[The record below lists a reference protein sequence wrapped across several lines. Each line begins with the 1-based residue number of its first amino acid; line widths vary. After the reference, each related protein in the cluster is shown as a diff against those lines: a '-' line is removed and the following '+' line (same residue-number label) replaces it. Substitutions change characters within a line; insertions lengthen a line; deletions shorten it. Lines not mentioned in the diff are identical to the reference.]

1 MIKSVLWAGFR
12 ASFRVMFL
20 ATAWGLTVTPA
31 FAQVAPVPQADLQSA
46 RERVAATLNAIDR
59 AGDPSR
65 SVVPELRNLPQP
77 AASAPDLATLA
88 PAHRPSV
95 PGGNHPS
102 ASPDVPELM
111 VFVSFSLPR
120 ETLQRIVH
128 QSERSG
134 AVLVLRGLKGH
145 SLTETGEE
153 IARLVGERNVTVL
166 IHPPAFQQ
174 FQVRQVPSLVLA
186 RSGAAAKIDQDGCAP
201 AASFI
206 RIDGDV
212 GQDYALDLIE
222 RQAPAWADIA
232 RRHAARLAGPKP

>member
-1 MIKSVLWAGFR
+1 MSKSLARACFR
-12 ASFRVMFL
+12 SMFL
-20 ATAWGLTVTPA
+20 ATAWGLTLTPA
-31 FAQVAPVPQADLQSA
+31 FAQVAPVPQGDLESA
-46 RERVAATLNAIDR
+46 RERMAATLNALDR
-59 AGDPSR
+59 AGVSGL
-65 SVVPELRNLPQP
+65 SVVPKLRNLPQP
-77 AASAPDLATLA
+77 AASAPDLAALA

-95 PGGNHPS
+95 PGGNHAS
-102 ASPDVPELM
+102 ANADVPELM

-145 SLTETGEE
+145 SLTQTGEE

-186 RSGAAAKIDQDGCAP
+186 RSGSAAKIDEDGCAP

-222 RQAPAWADIA
+222 RQALAWADIA
-232 RRHAARLAGPKP
+232 RRHAARLAGPRP

>member
-1 MIKSVLWAGFR
+1 MSKSLVR
-12 ASFRVMFL
+12 ASFRAMFL
-20 ATAWGLTVTPA
+20 ATAWGLTLTPA
-31 FAQVAPVPQADLQSA
+31 FAQVAPVPQAELQSA
-46 RERVAATLNAIDR
+46 RERMAATLKAIDG
-59 AGDPSR
+59 AGTSSL
-65 SVVPELRNLPQP
+65 SVVPELRKLPQP
-77 AASAPDLATLA
+77 AASAPDLAALA
-88 PAHRPSV
+88 QAHRPSV
-95 PGGNHPS
+95 PGGNS
-102 ASPDVPELM
+102 ANPDVPELM

-145 SLTETGEE
+145 SLTQTGEE

-186 RSGAAAKIDQDGCAP
+186 RSGSAAKIDEDGCAP

-232 RRHAARLAGPKP
+232 RRHAARLEGPRP

>member
-1 MIKSVLWAGFR
+1 MRKSLLR
-12 ASFRVMFL
+12 ASFRAL
-20 ATAWGLTVTPA
+20 LLETAWGLTVTPA

-46 RERVAATLNAIDR
+46 RERMAATLNAIDG
-59 AGDPSR
+59 AGASSL

-77 AASAPDLATLA
+77 AASAPDLAALA
-88 PAHRPSV
+88 QAHRPSV
-95 PGGNHPS
+95 PGGNS
-102 ASPDVPELM
+102 ANPDVPELM

-120 ETLQRIVH
+120 ETVQRIVH

-145 SLTETGEE
+145 SLTQTGEE

-186 RSGAAAKIDQDGCAP
+186 RAGSAAKIDEVGCAP

-232 RRHAARLAGPKP
+232 RRHAARLAGPRP

>member
-1 MIKSVLWAGFR
+1 MSKSLLR
-12 ASFRVMFL
+12 ASFRALFL
-20 ATAWGLTVTPA
+20 ATAWGLTLTPA

-46 RERVAATLNAIDR
+46 RERMAATLNAIDG
-59 AGDPSR
+59 AGASSL

-77 AASAPDLATLA
+77 AASAPDLAALA
-88 PAHRPSV
+88 QAHRPSV
-95 PGGNHPS
+95 PGGNS
-102 ASPDVPELM
+102 ANPDVPELM

-145 SLTETGEE
+145 SLTQTGEE

-186 RSGAAAKIDQDGCAP
+186 RSGQAAKIDEDGCAP

-232 RRHAARLAGPKP
+232 RRHAARLAGPRP

>member
-1 MIKSVLWAGFR
+1 MSKSLVR
-12 ASFRVMFL
+12 ASFQAMFL
-20 ATAWGLTVTPA
+20 TTAWGLTVTPA

-46 RERVAATLNAIDR
+46 RERMAATLNAIDG
-59 AGDPSR
+59 AGASSL

-77 AASAPDLATLA
+77 AASAPDLAALA
-88 PAHRPSV
+88 QAHRPSV
-95 PGGNHPS
+95 PGGNS
-102 ASPDVPELM
+102 ANPDVPELM

-145 SLTETGEE
+145 SLTQTGEE

-186 RSGAAAKIDQDGCAP
+186 RSGQAAKIDEEGCAP

-232 RRHAARLAGPKP
+232 RRHAARLAGPRP

>member
-1 MIKSVLWAGFR
+1 MSKSLVR
-12 ASFRVMFL
+12 ASFRAMFL
-20 ATAWGLTVTPA
+20 ATAWGLTLTPA
-31 FAQVAPVPQADLQSA
+31 FAQVAPVPQAELQSA
-46 RERVAATLNAIDR
+46 RERMAATLNAIDG
-59 AGDPSR
+59 AGVSGL

-77 AASAPDLATLA
+77 AASAPDLAALA

-95 PGGNHPS
+95 PGGNS
-102 ASPDVPELM
+102 ANADVPELM

-134 AVLVLRGLKGH
+134 AVLILRGLKGH
-145 SLTETGEE
+145 SLTQTGEE

-186 RSGAAAKIDQDGCAP
+186 RSGQAAKIDEDGCAP

-232 RRHAARLAGPKP
+232 RRHAARLAGTRP

>member
-1 MIKSVLWAGFR
+1 MSKSLLR
-12 ASFRVMFL
+12 ASFRAMFL
-20 ATAWGLTVTPA
+20 ATAWGLTLTPA
-31 FAQVAPVPQADLQSA
+31 FAQVAPVPQAELQSA
-46 RERVAATLNAIDR
+46 RERMAATLNAIDG
-59 AGDPSR
+59 AGVSSL

-77 AASAPDLATLA
+77 AASAPDLAALA
-88 PAHRPSV
+88 QAHRPSV
-95 PGGNHPS
+95 PGGNS
-102 ASPDVPELM
+102 ANADVPELM

-134 AVLVLRGLKGH
+134 AVLILRGLKGH
-145 SLTETGEE
+145 SLTQTGEE

-186 RSGAAAKIDQDGCAP
+186 RSGSAAKIAEDGCAP

-232 RRHAARLAGPKP
+232 RRHAARLAGPRP

>member
-1 MIKSVLWAGFR
+1 MRACFR
-12 ASFRVMFL
+12 ALLL
-20 ATAWGLTVTPA
+20 ATPWGLTVTPA

-46 RERVAATLNAIDR
+46 RERMAATLNAIDG
-59 AGDPSR
+59 AGASNL

-77 AASAPDLATLA
+77 AASAPDLAALA
-88 PAHRPSV
+88 QAHRPSV
-95 PGGNHPS
+95 PGGNS
-102 ASPDVPELM
+102 ANPDVPELM

-145 SLTETGEE
+145 SLTQTGEE
-153 IARLVGERNVTVL
+153 IARLVRERNVTVL

-186 RSGAAAKIDQDGCAP
+186 RPGSAAKIDEDGCAP

-232 RRHAARLAGPKP
+232 RRHAAWLAGPKP

>member
-1 MIKSVLWAGFR
+1 MGQ
-12 ASFRVMFL
+12 
-20 ATAWGLTVTPA
+20 GLRS
-31 FAQVAPVPQADLQSA
+31 L
-46 RERVAATLNAIDR
+46 
-59 AGDPSR
+59 
-65 SVVPELRNLPQP
+65 SVVPELRNLPQA
-77 AASAPDLATLA
+77 AASAPDLAALA

-95 PGGNHPS
+95 PGGNS
-102 ASPDVPELM
+102 ANPDVPELM

-145 SLTETGEE
+145 SLTQTGEE

-186 RSGAAAKIDQDGCAP
+186 RSGQAAKIDEDGCAP

-232 RRHAARLAGPKP
+232 RRHAARLAGTRP

>member
-1 MIKSVLWAGFR
+1 MSKSLVR
-12 ASFRVMFL
+12 ASFRAMFL
-20 ATAWGLTVTPA
+20 ATAWGLTLTPA
-31 FAQVAPVPQADLQSA
+31 FAQLAPVPQAELQSA
-46 RERVAATLNAIDR
+46 RERMAATLNAIDGVGVSGLP
-59 AGDPSR
+59 A
-65 SVVPELRNLPQP
+65 VPELRKLPQP
-77 AASAPDLATLA
+77 AASAPDLAALA
-88 PAHRPSV
+88 QAHRPSV
-95 PGGNHPS
+95 PGGNS
-102 ASPDVPELM
+102 ANADVPELM

-120 ETLQRIVH
+120 ETLQRIVR

-145 SLTETGEE
+145 SLTQTGEE

-186 RSGAAAKIDQDGCAP
+186 RPGSAAKIDEEGCAP

-232 RRHAARLAGPKP
+232 RRHAARLAGPQP

>member
-1 MIKSVLWAGFR
+1 MSKSLLR
-12 ASFRVMFL
+12 ASFRAMFL
-20 ATAWGLTVTPA
+20 ATAWGLTLTPA

-46 RERVAATLNAIDR
+46 RERMAATLNAIDG
-59 AGDPSR
+59 AGVSAL

-77 AASAPDLATLA
+77 AASAPDLAALA

-95 PGGNHPS
+95 PGGNS
-102 ASPDVPELM
+102 ANADVPELM

-134 AVLVLRGLKGH
+134 AVLILRGLKGH
-145 SLTETGEE
+145 SLTQTGEE

-186 RSGAAAKIDQDGCAP
+186 RSGSAAKIDEDGCAP

-232 RRHAARLAGPKP
+232 RRHAARLAGPRP

>member
-1 MIKSVLWAGFR
+1 MSKSLVR
-12 ASFRVMFL
+12 ASFRAMFL
-20 ATAWGLTVTPA
+20 ATAWGLTLTPA
-31 FAQVAPVPQADLQSA
+31 FAQLAPVPQAELQSA
-46 RERVAATLNAIDR
+46 RERMAATLNAIDG
-59 AGDPSR
+59 AGVSGLPA
-65 SVVPELRNLPQP
+65 VPELRNLPPP
-77 AASAPDLATLA
+77 AASAPDLAALA

-95 PGGNHPS
+95 PGGNS
-102 ASPDVPELM
+102 ANPDVPELM

-145 SLTETGEE
+145 SLTQTGEE

-186 RSGAAAKIDQDGCAP
+186 RPGSAAKIAEDGCAP

-212 GQDYALDLIE
+212 GQDYALDQIE

-232 RRHAARLAGPKP
+232 RRHAARLAGPRP

>member
-1 MIKSVLWAGFR
+1 MSKSSVW
-12 ASFRVMFL
+12 ASFRALLL

-31 FAQVAPVPQADLQSA
+31 FAQVAPVPQGDLQSA
-46 RERVAATLNAIDR
+46 RERMAATLNAIDG
-59 AGDPSR
+59 AGASSL
-65 SVVPELRNLPQP
+65 SVVPELRKLPQP
-77 AASAPDLATLA
+77 AASAPDLAALA
-88 PAHRPSV
+88 QAHRPSV
-95 PGGNHPS
+95 PGGNS
-102 ASPDVPELM
+102 ANPDVPELM
-111 VFVSFSLPR
+111 VFVSFSLLR
-120 ETLQRIVH
+120 ETLQRIVR

-145 SLTETGEE
+145 SLTQTGEE

-186 RSGAAAKIDQDGCAP
+186 RPGSAAKIDEEGCAP

-232 RRHAARLAGPKP
+232 RRHAARLAGPRP

>member
-1 MIKSVLWAGFR
+1 MSKSLVR
-12 ASFRVMFL
+12 ASFRAMFL
-20 ATAWGLTVTPA
+20 ATAWGLTLTPA
-31 FAQVAPVPQADLQSA
+31 FAQLAPVPQAELQSA
-46 RERVAATLNAIDR
+46 RERMAATLNAIDG
-59 AGDPSR
+59 AGVSGLPA
-65 SVVPELRNLPQP
+65 VPELRNLPQP
-77 AASAPDLATLA
+77 AARAPDLAALA

-95 PGGNHPS
+95 PGGNS
-102 ASPDVPELM
+102 ANADVPELM

-134 AVLVLRGLKGH
+134 AVLILRGLKGH
-145 SLTETGEE
+145 SLTQTGEE

-186 RSGAAAKIDQDGCAP
+186 RPGSAAKIDEEGCAP
-201 AASFI
+201 TSSFI

-232 RRHAARLAGPKP
+232 RRHATRLAEPRP

>member
-1 MIKSVLWAGFR
+1 MSKSSVW
-12 ASFRVMFL
+12 ASFRALLL

-31 FAQVAPVPQADLQSA
+31 FAQVAPVPHADLQSA
-46 RERVAATLNAIDR
+46 RERMAATLNAIEG
-59 AGDPSR
+59 AGVSGLPA
-65 SVVPELRNLPQP
+65 VPELRNLPQP
-77 AASAPDLATLA
+77 AASAPDLASLA

-95 PGGNHPS
+95 PGGNS
-102 ASPDVPELM
+102 ANADVPELM

-134 AVLVLRGLKGH
+134 AVLILRGLKGH
-145 SLTETGEE
+145 SLTQTGEE

-186 RSGAAAKIDQDGCAP
+186 RSGWAAKIAEDGCAP

-212 GQDYALDLIE
+212 GQDYALDQIE

-232 RRHAARLAGPKP
+232 RRHAARLAGPRP

>member
-1 MIKSVLWAGFR
+1 MSKSSVW
-12 ASFRVMFL
+12 ASFRALLL

-46 RERVAATLNAIDR
+46 RERMAATLNAIDG
-59 AGDPSR
+59 AGASSL

-77 AASAPDLATLA
+77 AASAPDLAALA
-88 PAHRPSV
+88 QAHRPSV
-95 PGGNHPS
+95 PGGNS
-102 ASPDVPELM
+102 ANPDVPELM

-120 ETLQRIVH
+120 ETLQRIVR

-145 SLTETGEE
+145 SLTQTGEE

-186 RSGAAAKIDQDGCAP
+186 RPGSAAKIDEEGCAP

-232 RRHAARLAGPKP
+232 RRHAARLAGTRP

>member
-1 MIKSVLWAGFR
+1 MSKSLLR
-12 ASFRVMFL
+12 ASFRAMFL
-20 ATAWGLTVTPA
+20 ATAWGLTLTPA
-31 FAQVAPVPQADLQSA
+31 FAQVAPVPQAELQSA
-46 RERVAATLNAIDR
+46 RERMAATLKAIDG
-59 AGDPSR
+59 AGTSSL
-65 SVVPELRNLPQP
+65 SVVPELRKLPQP
-77 AASAPDLATLA
+77 AASAPDLAALA
-88 PAHRPSV
+88 QAHRPSV
-95 PGGNHPS
+95 PGGNS
-102 ASPDVPELM
+102 ANADVPELM

-134 AVLVLRGLKGH
+134 AVLILRGLKGH
-145 SLTETGEE
+145 SLTQTGEE

-186 RSGAAAKIDQDGCAP
+186 RSGSAAKIAEDGCAP

-232 RRHAARLAGPKP
+232 RRHAARLAGPRP

>member
-1 MIKSVLWAGFR
+1 MSKSSVW
-12 ASFRVMFL
+12 ASFRAMFL

-46 RERVAATLNAIDR
+46 RERMAATLNAIDG
-59 AGDPSR
+59 AGASNL

-77 AASAPDLATLA
+77 AASAPDLAALA
-88 PAHRPSV
+88 QAHRPSV
-95 PGGNHPS
+95 PGGNS
-102 ASPDVPELM
+102 ANPDVPELM

-134 AVLVLRGLKGH
+134 AVLILRGLKGH
-145 SLTETGEE
+145 SLTQTSEE

-186 RSGAAAKIDQDGCAP
+186 RSGSAAKIDEDGCAP

-232 RRHAARLAGPKP
+232 RRHAARLAGPRP

>member
-1 MIKSVLWAGFR
+1 MSKSLVR
-12 ASFRVMFL
+12 ASFRAMFL
-20 ATAWGLTVTPA
+20 ATAWGLTLTPA
-31 FAQVAPVPQADLQSA
+31 FAQLAPVPQAELQSA
-46 RERVAATLNAIDR
+46 RERMAATLNAIDG
-59 AGDPSR
+59 AGVSGLPA
-65 SVVPELRNLPQP
+65 VPELRNLPQP
-77 AASAPDLATLA
+77 AARAPDLAALA

-95 PGGNHPS
+95 PGGNS
-102 ASPDVPELM
+102 ANADVPELM

-120 ETLQRIVH
+120 ETLQRIVR

-145 SLTETGEE
+145 SLTQTGEE

-186 RSGAAAKIDQDGCAP
+186 RSGSAAKIDEDGCAP

-232 RRHAARLAGPKP
+232 RRHAARLAGPRP

>member
-1 MIKSVLWAGFR
+1 MGQG
-12 ASFRVMFL
+12 ASSL
-20 ATAWGLTVTPA
+20 
-31 FAQVAPVPQADLQSA
+31 
-46 RERVAATLNAIDR
+46 
-59 AGDPSR
+59 

-77 AASAPDLATLA
+77 AASAPDLAALA
-88 PAHRPSV
+88 QAHRPSV
-95 PGGNHPS
+95 PGGNS
-102 ASPDVPELM
+102 ANPDVPELM

-145 SLTETGEE
+145 SLTQTGEE

-186 RSGAAAKIDQDGCAP
+186 RSGQAAKIDEEGCAP

-232 RRHAARLAGPKP
+232 RRHAARLAGPRP

>member
-1 MIKSVLWAGFR
+1 MSKSLLR
-12 ASFRVMFL
+12 ASFRPLFL
-20 ATAWGLTVTPA
+20 ATAWGLTLTPA

-46 RERVAATLNAIDR
+46 RERMAATLNAIDG
-59 AGDPSR
+59 AGASSL

-77 AASAPDLATLA
+77 AASAPDLAALA
-88 PAHRPSV
+88 QAHRPSV
-95 PGGNHPS
+95 PGGNS
-102 ASPDVPELM
+102 ANPDVPELM

-145 SLTETGEE
+145 SLTQTGEE

-186 RSGAAAKIDQDGCAP
+186 RPGSAAKIDEEGCAP

-232 RRHAARLAGPKP
+232 RRHAARLAGTRP

>member
-1 MIKSVLWAGFR
+1 MSKSLLR
-12 ASFRVMFL
+12 ASFRPLFL
-20 ATAWGLTVTPA
+20 ATAWGLTLTPA

-46 RERVAATLNAIDR
+46 RERMAATLNAIDG
-59 AGDPSR
+59 AGASSL

-77 AASAPDLATLA
+77 AASAPDLAALA
-88 PAHRPSV
+88 QAHRPSV
-95 PGGNHPS
+95 PGGNS
-102 ASPDVPELM
+102 ANPDVPELM

-145 SLTETGEE
+145 SLTQTGEE

-186 RSGAAAKIDQDGCAP
+186 RSGQVAKIDEDGCAP

-212 GQDYALDLIE
+212 GQHYALDLIE

-232 RRHAARLAGPKP
+232 RRHAARLAGPRP

>member
-1 MIKSVLWAGFR
+1 MSKSSVW
-12 ASFRVMFL
+12 ASFRALLL
-20 ATAWGLTVTPA
+20 ATAWGLAVTPA
-31 FAQVAPVPQADLQSA
+31 FAQVAPVPQAELQWA
-46 RERVAATLNAIDR
+46 RERMAATLNAIDG
-59 AGDPSR
+59 AGVLAL

-77 AASAPDLATLA
+77 AASAPDLASFA
-88 PAHRPSV
+88 PVHRPSV
-95 PGGNHPS
+95 PRGNAANPE
-102 ASPDVPELM
+102 VPELM

-120 ETLQRIVH
+120 ETLRRIVH

-134 AVLVLRGLKGH
+134 AVLILRGLKGH
-145 SLTETGEE
+145 SLTQTGEE
-153 IARLVGERNVTVL
+153 IARLVGERNVTIL

-186 RSGAAAKIDQDGCAP
+186 RSGSAAKIAEDGCAP

-232 RRHAARLAGPKP
+232 RRHAARLAGPRP

>member
-1 MIKSVLWAGFR
+1 MSKSLLR
-12 ASFRVMFL
+12 ASFRAMFL
-20 ATAWGLTVTPA
+20 ATAWGLTLTPA
-31 FAQVAPVPQADLQSA
+31 FAQVAPVPQAELQSA
-46 RERVAATLNAIDR
+46 RERMAATLNAIDG
-59 AGDPSR
+59 AGVSSL

-77 AASAPDLATLA
+77 AASAPDLAALA
-88 PAHRPSV
+88 QAHRPSV
-95 PGGNHPS
+95 PGGNS
-102 ASPDVPELM
+102 ANADVPELM

-145 SLTETGEE
+145 SLTQTGEE

-186 RSGAAAKIDQDGCAP
+186 RSGSAAKIDEDGCAP

-232 RRHAARLAGPKP
+232 RRHAARLAGPRP

>member
-1 MIKSVLWAGFR
+1 MSKSSVW
-12 ASFRVMFL
+12 ASFRAMFL
-20 ATAWGLTVTPA
+20 ATAWGLTLTPA
-31 FAQVAPVPQADLQSA
+31 FAQVAPVPQAELQWA
-46 RERVAATLNAIDR
+46 RERMAATLNAIDGVGVS
-59 AGDPSR
+59 AL
-65 SVVPELRNLPQP
+65 SVIPELRNLPQP
-77 AASAPDLATLA
+77 AASAPDLASFA
-88 PAHRPSV
+88 PVHRPSV
-95 PGGNHPS
+95 PGGNS
-102 ASPDVPELM
+102 ANADVPELM

-134 AVLVLRGLKGH
+134 AVLILRGLTGH
-145 SLTETGEE
+145 SLTQTGEE

-186 RSGAAAKIDQDGCAP
+186 RSGSAAKIDEDGCAP

-232 RRHAARLAGPKP
+232 RRHAARLAGQRP

>member
-1 MIKSVLWAGFR
+1 MSKSLLR
-12 ASFRVMFL
+12 ASFRPLFL
-20 ATAWGLTVTPA
+20 ATAWGLTLTPA

-46 RERVAATLNAIDR
+46 RERMAATLNAIDG
-59 AGDPSR
+59 AGASSL

-77 AASAPDLATLA
+77 AASAPDLAALA
-88 PAHRPSV
+88 QAHRPSV
-95 PGGNHPS
+95 PGGNS
-102 ASPDVPELM
+102 ANPDVPELM

-145 SLTETGEE
+145 SLTQTGEE

-186 RSGAAAKIDQDGCAP
+186 RSGSAAKIDEDGCAP

-232 RRHAARLAGPKP
+232 RRHAARLAGPRP

>member
-1 MIKSVLWAGFR
+1 MSKSLLR
-12 ASFRVMFL
+12 ASFRALLL

-46 RERVAATLNAIDR
+46 RERMAATLNAIDG
-59 AGDPSR
+59 AGVSAL

-77 AASAPDLATLA
+77 AASAPDLASLA
-88 PAHRPSV
+88 PAQHPSV
-95 PGGNHPS
+95 PGGNS
-102 ASPDVPELM
+102 ANADVPELM

-134 AVLVLRGLKGH
+134 AVLILRGLKGH
-145 SLTETGEE
+145 SLTQTGEE

-186 RSGAAAKIDQDGCAP
+186 RSGSAAKIAEDGCAP

-232 RRHAARLAGPKP
+232 RRHAARLAGPRP

>member
-1 MIKSVLWAGFR
+1 MSKSSVW
-12 ASFRVMFL
+12 ASFRAMFL
-20 ATAWGLTVTPA
+20 ATAWGLTLTPA
-31 FAQVAPVPQADLQSA
+31 VAQVAPVPQADLQSA
-46 RERVAATLNAIDR
+46 RERMAATLNAIDG
-59 AGDPSR
+59 AGVSGLPA
-65 SVVPELRNLPQP
+65 VPELRNLPQP
-77 AASAPDLATLA
+77 AASAPDLAALA
-88 PAHRPSV
+88 QAHRPSM
-95 PGGNHPS
+95 PGGNS
-102 ASPDVPELM
+102 ANADVPELM

-145 SLTETGEE
+145 SLTQTGEE

-186 RSGAAAKIDQDGCAP
+186 RPGSAAKIDEEGCAP

-206 RIDGDV
+206 RIDGEV
-212 GQDYALDLIE
+212 GQDYAPDLIE

-232 RRHAARLAGPKP
+232 RRHAARLAGPRP

>member
-1 MIKSVLWAGFR
+1 MSKSLAR
-12 ASFRVMFL
+12 ACFRVMSL

-46 RERVAATLNAIDR
+46 RERMAATLNAIDG
-59 AGDPSR
+59 AGVSAL

-77 AASAPDLATLA
+77 AASAPDLAALA
-88 PAHRPSV
+88 PAHRASV
-95 PGGNHPS
+95 PGGNS
-102 ASPDVPELM
+102 ANPDVPELM

-145 SLTETGEE
+145 SLTQTGEE

-186 RSGAAAKIDQDGCAP
+186 RPGSAAKIDEEGCAP

-232 RRHAARLAGPKP
+232 RRHAARLAGSRP

>member
-1 MIKSVLWAGFR
+1 MSKSLLR
-12 ASFRVMFL
+12 ASFRPLFL
-20 ATAWGLTVTPA
+20 ATAWGLTLTPA

-46 RERVAATLNAIDR
+46 RERMAATLNAIDG
-59 AGDPSR
+59 AGASSL

-77 AASAPDLATLA
+77 AASAPDLAALA
-88 PAHRPSV
+88 QAHRPSV
-95 PGGNHPS
+95 PGGNS
-102 ASPDVPELM
+102 ANPDVPELM

-145 SLTETGEE
+145 SLTQTGEE

-186 RSGAAAKIDQDGCAP
+186 RSGQAAKIDEEGCAP

-232 RRHAARLAGPKP
+232 RRHAARLAGPRP